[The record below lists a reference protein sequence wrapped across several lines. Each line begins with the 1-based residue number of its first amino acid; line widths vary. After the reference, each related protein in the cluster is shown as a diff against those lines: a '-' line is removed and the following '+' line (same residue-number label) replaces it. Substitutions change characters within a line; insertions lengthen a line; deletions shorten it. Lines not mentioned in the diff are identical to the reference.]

1 MFAQSRDEVR
11 SHFINVW
18 EKMISR
24 SPLEPLEQ
32 ILADVIDRHPQYHEV
47 LKDPVNAMTAEFG
60 SGPDNTN
67 PFLHMSLHVAIVE
80 QLQTDR
86 PPGVVTAY
94 NAILAK
100 RQLDPHLVE
109 HKMIDCLSAT
119 LWQAQ
124 RDSNPPDEAAYVAC
138 LLRSA

>member
-1 MFAQSRDEVR
+1 MFAQSREEVR
-11 SHFINVW
+11 SHFIDVW
-18 EKMISR
+18 EKMTLGG
-24 SPLEPLEQ
+24 PLQPLEQ
-32 ILADVIDRHPQYHEV
+32 ILADVIRRHPEYHEM
-47 LKDPVNAMTAEFG
+47 LGDRGRALTADFG
-60 SGPDNTN
+60 SSPEDDN
-67 PFLHMSLHVAIVE
+67 PFLHMSLHVAIAE

-94 NAILAK
+94 NTILGK

-119 LWQAQ
+119 LWRAQ
-124 RDSNPPDEAAYVAC
+124 QDSNLPDEAAYVAC

>member
-60 SGPDNTN
+60 SGPDNAN

-119 LWQAQ
+119 LWQAKL
-124 RDSNPPDEAAYVAC
+124 DSNPPDESAYVAC

>member
-1 MFAQSRDEVR
+1 MFAQSREEVR

-18 EKMISR
+18 DKMMIR
-24 SPLEPLEQ
+24 APLEPLEQ
-32 ILADVIDRHPQYHEV
+32 ILADVIQRHPEYHEM
-47 LKDPVNAMTAEFG
+47 LGDPAHAIAAEFG
-60 SGPDNTN
+60 SDPDNDN
-67 PFLHMSLHVAIVE
+67 PFLHMSLHVAIAE

-94 NAILAK
+94 NAILGK
-100 RQLDPHLVE
+100 RRLDPHLVE

-119 LWQAQ
+119 LWRAQ
-124 RDSNPPDEAAYVAC
+124 RDSNLPDEAAYVAC